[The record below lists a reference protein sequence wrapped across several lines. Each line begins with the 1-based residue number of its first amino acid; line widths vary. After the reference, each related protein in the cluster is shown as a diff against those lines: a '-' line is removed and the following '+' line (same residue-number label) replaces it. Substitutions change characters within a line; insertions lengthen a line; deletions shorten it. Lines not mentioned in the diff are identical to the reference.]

1 MIVKPKNT
9 NFINIKDISI
19 KNIDIQKT
27 VVSYKVSFGKKG
39 FKYCINYNNAR
50 KIRPLYI
57 FLPKMNAYRR
67 DFDETKYKPFLKK
80 DCELLEEYNE
90 LWEKVKISINKDFD
104 SEPVCNEK
112 YLKAKMKTYNGK
124 IKTNFHNNKI
134 PNKGCQCIC
143 LLVILIDSVFRT
155 DKNYYPEVFLE
166 ECKHVVK

>member
-1 MIVKPKNT
+1 M
-9 NFINIKDISI
+9 
-19 KNIDIQKT
+19 
-27 VVSYKVSFGKKG
+27 
-39 FKYCINYNNAR
+39 
-50 KIRPLYI
+50 
-57 FLPKMNAYRR
+57 
-67 DFDETKYKPFLKK
+67 KK

-112 YLKAKMKTYNGK
+112 YLKAKMKFYNGK

-134 PNKGCQCIC
+134 PKESCQCIC